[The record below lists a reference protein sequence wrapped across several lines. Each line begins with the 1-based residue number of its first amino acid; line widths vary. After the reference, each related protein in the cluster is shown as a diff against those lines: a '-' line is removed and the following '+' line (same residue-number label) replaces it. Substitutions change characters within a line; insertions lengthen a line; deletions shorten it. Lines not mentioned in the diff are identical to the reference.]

1 MLRPFRRADAG
12 AIRRGAGA
20 GALASRRVRPNA
32 GSTVANDP
40 SSDTAGRRRT
50 EIGEGPLRDRVARGT
65 IVNSLYLVFV
75 NALTIVQGLLAARLL
90 GAAEYGLWG
99 LLLIIFGTL
108 SYLAAIG
115 LNDKYI
121 QQDHADQEAAFQV
134 AFTLQALLST
144 IFALIALVAVP
155 LSAVL
160 YDKPEIVL
168 PGLLTAFTMPL
179 IAFEAPGWAF
189 YRRMD
194 FARTRLLASV
204 RPVVMFLVTIPLAAA
219 GVGFWSLVLGSIAG
233 VVAGAVAAV
242 VLSPYKLRLR
252 YERGAVRE
260 YTSYSWPVLVSSL
273 MAVVTFQ
280 VPVTIASRTIGAAAI
295 GAIALTSQITGY
307 TRRIDD
313 VVTHALYPAI
323 CAVKDRRDLLFE
335 SFSKSNRLA
344 VLWGFPVG
352 VGASLFAGELVDL
365 VLGEQ
370 WELAVPLIQVLG
382 VSTAIGQI
390 GFNWTAFAKARG
402 ETRIFA
408 IQSGLVF
415 IAVLGVGVP
424 LLLLEGL
431 PGYAAGIAAG
441 TLVALGVRL
450 VYLTR
455 LFPALDLVNHVL
467 GAITPTV
474 LAAGTVLLG
483 RATLPSGGGVLRTVA
498 ELLAYIAVALATTWA
513 TERVLLKEA
522 FGYLRRAVGPAAAA
536 RSSSRPVTTTAPTVG
551 PGE

>member
-1 MLRPFRRADAG
+1 VQAD
-12 AIRRGAGA
+12 
-20 GALASRRVRPNA
+20 L

-40 SSDTAGRRRT
+40 YSDSDAVRRRRA
-50 EIGEGPLRDRVARGT
+50 EIGEGPLRHHVARGT

-108 SYLAAIG
+108 SYLGSLG

-121 QQDHADQEAAFQV
+121 QQDHSDQEAAFQV
-134 AFTLQALLST
+134 AFTLQALLC
-144 IFALIALVAVP
+144 IFLALIALVAVP
-155 LSAVL
+155 LSALL
-160 YDKPEIVL
+160 YDSPEIVL
-168 PGLLTAFTMPL
+168 PGLLTAFAMPL
-179 IAFEAPGWAF
+179 IAFETPVWVF

-204 RPVVMFLVTIPLAAA
+204 RPVVMFVVTIPLAAA
-219 GVGFWSLVLGSIAG
+219 GLGFWSLVIGSIAG

-242 VLSPYKLRLR
+242 VVSPYKLRLR

-260 YTSYSWPVLVSSL
+260 YTSFSWPVLASSL
-273 MAVVTFQ
+273 MTVVTFQ
-280 VPVTIASRTIGAAAI
+280 VPAAIVSRTIGAAAI
-295 GAIALTSQITGY
+295 GAITLTSQITQY
-307 TRRIDD
+307 TRRVDQ

-344 VLWGFPVG
+344 VLWAFPLG
-352 VGASLFAGELVDL
+352 VGASLFAAELVNF
-365 VLGEQ
+365 VLGER
-370 WELAVPLIQVLG
+370 WELVVPLLQVLG
-382 VSTAIGQI
+382 LAAAIDQI
-390 GFNWTAFAKARG
+390 GFNWTAFARARG
-402 ETRIFA
+402 ETRILA
-408 IQSGLVF
+408 VESGLVF

-431 PGYAAGIAAG
+431 SGYAVGILAG

-467 GAITPTV
+467 GAIIPTV
-474 LAAGTVLLG
+474 LAAGAVLLG
-483 RATLPSGGGVLRTVA
+483 RATLPSGGGALRTVA
-498 ELLAYIAVALATTWA
+498 ELLAYAAIALAATWA

-522 FGYLRRAVGPAAAA
+522 FGYLRRAARPATAA
-536 RSSSRPVTTTAPTVG
+536 
-551 PGE
+551 

>member
-1 MLRPFRRADAG
+1 MRPLPGTVSCYGLSFRSDAG
-12 AIRRGAGA
+12 ATRRGAQV
-20 GALASRRVRPNA
+20 GALASRGVQGNGTIAR
-32 GSTVANDP
+32 SDP
-40 SSDTAGRRRT
+40 SSDSDAVRRRRA
-50 EIGEGPLRDRVARGT
+50 EIGDGPLRHRVARGT
-65 IVNSLYLVFV
+65 LVNSVYLVFI
-75 NALTIVQGLLAARLL
+75 NAMTIIQGLLAARLL
-90 GAAEYGLWG
+90 GAPEYGLWG

-108 SYLAAIG
+108 AYLAG
-115 LNDKYI
+115 VGVNDKYV
-121 QQDHADQEAAFQV
+121 QQDQSDQEAAFQV
-134 AFTLQALLST
+134 GFTLQALLST
-144 IFALIALVAVP
+144 FFALIALVAVP
-155 LSAVL
+155 LSALL

-168 PGLLTAFTMPL
+168 PGLLTALTMPL
-179 IAFEAPGWAF
+179 MAFEAPAWVF

-219 GVGFWSLVLGSIAG
+219 GVGFWALVIGSIAG

-242 VLSPYKLRLR
+242 VASPYKLRLR

-273 MAVVTFQ
+273 MAVVAFQ

-295 GAIALTSQITGY
+295 GAIALTYQIIGY
-307 TRRIDD
+307 TSRIDD

-352 VGASLFAGELVDL
+352 VGAALFAGELVVL
-365 VLGEQ
+365 VLGEE
-370 WELAVPLIQVLG
+370 WKLAVPLIQVLG
-382 VSTAIGQI
+382 LTAAIDQI

-402 ETRIFA
+402 ETRILA
-408 IQSGLVF
+408 VQSGLVF
-415 IAVLGVGVP
+415 VAVLGVGVP
-424 LLLLEGL
+424 LLLLDGL

-441 TLVALGVRL
+441 ALVSLGVRF

-467 GAITPTV
+467 GAIAPAV
-474 LAAGTVLLG
+474 LAAGTVLLA
-483 RATLPSGGGVLRTVA
+483 RATLPSGGGLPRTCA
-498 ELLAYIAVALATTWA
+498 ELLAYVAIALAASWA

-522 FGYLRRAVGPAAAA
+522 FGYLRRAARPATAAP
-536 RSSSRPVTTTAPTVG
+536 S
-551 PGE
+551 